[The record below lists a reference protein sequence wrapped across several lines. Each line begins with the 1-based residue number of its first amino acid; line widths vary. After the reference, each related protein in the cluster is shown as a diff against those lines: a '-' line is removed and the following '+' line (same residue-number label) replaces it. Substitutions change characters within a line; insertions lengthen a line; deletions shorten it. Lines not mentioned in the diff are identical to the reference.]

1 MTKPPE
7 VKGVIPK
14 IVHQEIK
21 SENLFEEG
29 LEFEPKYVPWVY
41 INNIITRV
49 LARMT
54 GEGPTGPVV
63 VKCTK
68 DGSLAVVQ
76 RGGAFD
82 DYEKI
87 EHDFAATEAARTTDG
102 TTALHLIDASED
114 FVADGILVGYLIK
127 NTTDTTYALVTAVVS
142 GDLTLDTDI
151 MVSGES
157 YLIIP
162 YNDFT
167 FAQQVT
173 RIDIFTYDGKVDY
186 QLTRD
191 SVKPYG
197 DKIELFEDSFY
208 SLDFFTL
215 KVRATPVTFVAATP
229 TRSKLMGWFR
239 ESG

>member
-1 MTKPPE
+1 MTEPPE
-7 VKGVIPK
+7 VKGVTPK
-14 IVHQEIK
+14 EIFQEIK
-21 SENLFEEG
+21 SENLWEVD
-29 LEFEPKYVPWVY
+29 LDADPKYVPWMY
-41 INNIITRV
+41 ITNIISRV

-54 GEGPTGPVV
+54 GQGPFGPVT
-63 VKCTK
+63 VKCTA

-82 DYEKI
+82 DYERI
-87 EHDFAATEAARTTDG
+87 EHTFEETEAARTTDG
-102 TTALHLIDASED
+102 TTAFHLIDSSED
-114 FVADGILVGYLIK
+114 FVADGILAGYTIK
-127 NTTDTTYALVTAVVS
+127 NTTDTTYAVVTAVAD
-142 GDLTLDTDI
+142 GDLTLNKDI
-151 MVSGES
+151 MVSGET

-162 YNDFT
+162 YHEFT

-173 RIDIFTYDGKVDY
+173 RIDIFTYDGVVDY

-191 SVKPYG
+191 EVKAYG

-215 KVRATPVTFVAATP
+215 KVKATAVTFTAATP

-239 ESG
+239 EGG

>member
-1 MTKPPE
+1 MTKPPD
-7 VKGVIPK
+7 VKGVTPK
-14 IVHQEIK
+14 VIHQEIK
-21 SENLFEEG
+21 SENLFETD
-29 LEFEPKYVPWVY
+29 LEFDPSYVPWVY
-41 INNIITRV
+41 IDNIISRV

-54 GEGPTGPVV
+54 GQGPKGPVV
-63 VKCTK
+63 VKCTE

-87 EHDFAATEAARTTDG
+87 EHDFEETEAARTTDG
-102 TTALHLIDASED
+102 TTALHLIDSSETFSD
-114 FVADGILVGYLIK
+114 DGILVGYTIK
-127 NTTDTTYALVTAVVS
+127 NTTDTTYALVTAVAN

-151 MVSGES
+151 MVSGET

-162 YNDFT
+162 YHEFT

-186 QLTRD
+186 QITRD
-191 SVKPYG
+191 AVKAYG

-215 KVRATPVTFVAATP
+215 KVKATAVTFTAATP

-239 ESG
+239 ELG

>member
-1 MTKPPE
+1 MTKPPD
-7 VKGVIPK
+7 VKGVTPK
-14 IVHQEIK
+14 EIYQQIK
-21 SENLFEEG
+21 SEDLFEQD
-29 LEFEPKYVPWVY
+29 LELEPKYVPWVY
-41 INNIITRV
+41 INNLITRV

-54 GEGPTGPVV
+54 GQGPYGPVA
-63 VKCTK
+63 VKCTQ

-87 EHDFAATEAARTTDG
+87 EHDFAATEAARTTDA
-102 TTALHLIDASED
+102 TTAFHLKDASEPFED
-114 FVADGILVGYLIK
+114 DGILAGYLVK
-127 NTTDTTYALVTAVVS
+127 NVTDTTYALITAVAN

-151 MVSGES
+151 MILGED
-157 YLIIP
+157 YIIIP
-162 YNDFT
+162 YHEFT

-173 RIDIFTYDGKVDY
+173 RIDIFTYDGVVDY

-191 SVKPYG
+191 AVKPYG
-197 DKIELFEDSFY
+197 AKIELFEDSFY

-215 KVRATPVTFVAATP
+215 KVKATAVTFTPATP

-239 ESG
+239 EGG

>member
-1 MTKPPE
+1 MTKPPD
-7 VKGVIPK
+7 VKGVTPK
-14 IVHQEIK
+14 VVHQQID
-21 SENLFEEG
+21 SEDLFEAD
-29 LEFEPKYVPWVY
+29 LEFHPKYVPWVY

-54 GEGPTGPVV
+54 GKGPFGPVV
-63 VKCTK
+63 VKCTA
-68 DGSLAVVQ
+68 DGSLAVVS

-82 DYEKI
+82 DYERLD
-87 EHDFAATEAARTTDG
+87 HDFAETEAARTTDG
-102 TTALHLIDASED
+102 TTGNHLLDASED
-114 FVADGILVGYLIK
+114 FVAQGTLPGYRVK
-127 NTTDTTYALVTAVVS
+127 NITDTTYALVTDVAV
-142 GDLTLDTDI
+142 GDLTLDSHI
-151 MVSGES
+151 MELGEE

-162 YNDFT
+162 YHDFT

-191 SVKPYG
+191 NVKPYG

-215 KVRATPVTFVAATP
+215 KVRATAVTFAAATP
-229 TRSKLMGWFR
+229 TRSKVMGWFR
-239 ESG
+239 EGG

>member
-1 MTKPPE
+1 MGGPPK
-7 VKGVIPK
+7 VTGVTLNEIWQK
-14 IVHQEIK
+14 IK
-21 SENLFEEG
+21 SEKLFETD
-29 LEFEPKYVPWVY
+29 LEFEPEYVPW
-41 INNIITRV
+41 IFISNV
-49 LARMT
+49 LQRTLSRMI
-54 GEGPTGPVV
+54 GEGPYGPVT
-63 VKCTK
+63 VKCTS

-87 EHDFAATEAARTTDG
+87 EHDFVATEAARTTDG
-102 TTALHLIDASED
+102 TTALHLIDSSED
-114 FVADGILVGYLIK
+114 FVADGILTGYLIK
-127 NTTDTTYALVTAVVS
+127 NITDTTYALVTAVVS

-151 MVSGES
+151 MASGET

-162 YNDFT
+162 YYDFT

-191 SVKPYG
+191 AIKPLG

-239 ESG
+239 EAG

>member
-1 MTKPPE
+1 MTEPPK
-7 VKGVIPK
+7 VTGVTPK
-14 IVHQEIK
+14 KVYQEIK
-21 SENLFEEG
+21 SEKLFETD

-41 INNIITRV
+41 IDNILSRV
-49 LARMT
+49 LARLV
-54 GEGPTGPVV
+54 GQGPYGPVT

-87 EHDFAATEAARTTDG
+87 EHDFAATEAARTTDA
-102 TTALHLIDASED
+102 TTADHLKDASETFLD
-114 FVADGILVGYLIK
+114 DGILEGYLVK
-127 NTTDTTYALVTAVVS
+127 NTTDDTYALITAVAN

-151 MVSGES
+151 MVNGED
-157 YLIIP
+157 YIIVP
-162 YNDFT
+162 YHEFT

-191 SVKPYG
+191 AVKPYG
-197 DKIELFEDSFY
+197 AKIELFEDSFY

-215 KVRATPVTFVAATP
+215 KVRATAVSFVAATP
-229 TRSKLMGWFR
+229 TRSKVMGWFR
-239 ESG
+239 EGG

>member
-7 VKGVIPK
+7 VKGVTPK
-14 IVHQEIK
+14 EVYQAIK
-21 SENLFEEG
+21 SENLWEVD
-29 LEFEPKYVPWVY
+29 LEAEPKYVPWMF
-41 INNIITRV
+41 ITNIIGRV

-54 GEGPTGPVV
+54 GQGPFGPVT
-63 VKCTK
+63 VKCTA

-82 DYEKI
+82 DYERLD
-87 EHDFAATEAARTTDG
+87 HDFAATEAARTTDG
-102 TTALHLIDASED
+102 TQGNHLLDASED
-114 FVADGILVGYLIK
+114 FVNQGILPGYTVK
-127 NTTDTTYALVTAVVS
+127 KTTDTTYALVTNVAV
-142 GDLTLDTDI
+142 GDLTLDTHI
-151 MVSGES
+151 IELGEE
-157 YLIIP
+157 YIIIP
-162 YNDFT
+162 YHDFT

-191 SVKPYG
+191 NVKAYG

-215 KVRATPVTFVAATP
+215 KVRATAVTFVPATP
-229 TRSKLMGWFR
+229 TRSKVMGWFR
-239 ESG
+239 EGG

>member
-7 VKGVIPK
+7 VKGVTPK
-14 IVHQEIK
+14 VVHQQIET
-21 SENLFEEG
+21 EDLFETD
-29 LEFEPKYVPWVY
+29 LEFHPKYVPWVY

-54 GEGPTGPVV
+54 GKGPYGPVV
-63 VKCTK
+63 VKCTA
-68 DGSLAVVQ
+68 DGSLAVVS

-87 EHDFAATEAARTTDG
+87 EHDFVALITSTTDG
-102 TTALHLIDASED
+102 STTPNYLIDSTVD
-114 FVADGILVGYLIK
+114 FIDKEVKEWDTVHNKTQATYSLVDEV
-127 NTTDTTYALVTAVVS
+127 NQH
-142 GDLTLDTDI
+142 TLKLKSDI
-151 MVSGES
+151 MSTGED
-157 YLIIP
+157 YEIIP
-162 YNDFT
+162 CYEFT
-167 FAQQVT
+167 FKQQVT

-191 SVKPYG
+191 SVKAYG

-215 KVRATPVTFVAATP
+215 KVKATAVTFTAATP
-229 TRSKLMGWFR
+229 TRSKVMGWFR
-239 ESG
+239 EGG

>member
-1 MTKPPE
+1 MSDPPE
-7 VKGVIPK
+7 VKGVTPK
-14 IVHQEIK
+14 EIYQAIK
-21 SENLFEEG
+21 SENLWEVD
-29 LEFEPKYVPWVY
+29 LEADPKYVPWMF
-41 INNIITRV
+41 ISNIIGRV

-54 GEGPTGPVV
+54 GQGPFGPVT
-63 VKCTK
+63 VKCTA

-87 EHDFAATEAARTTDG
+87 EHDFAALISSTTDG
-102 TTALHLIDASED
+102 TTTDHLIDSTET
-114 FVADGILVGYLIK
+114 FVTKGVAIGDTIK
-127 NTTDTTYALVTAVVS
+127 NTTDTTYALVTAVNS
-142 GDLTLDTDI
+142 ETDLTLDTDI
-151 MVSGES
+151 MVSGET

-162 YNDFT
+162 YHEFT

-191 SVKPYG
+191 AVKAYG

-215 KVRATPVTFVAATP
+215 KVKATAVTYAAATP

-239 ESG
+239 EGG

>member
-7 VKGVIPK
+7 VKGVTPK

-29 LEFEPKYVPWVY
+29 LDFEPKYVPWVY

-49 LARMT
+49 LSRT
-54 GEGPTGPVV
+54 VFQGPYGPVV
-63 VKCTK
+63 AKGTA
-68 DGSLAVVQ
+68 DGSLAVVA

-82 DYEKI
+82 DYERLD
-87 EHDFAATEAARTTDG
+87 HDFAATEAARTTDG
-102 TTALHLIDASED
+102 TTAFHLIDSGED
-114 FVADGILVGYLIK
+114 FVTDGILAGYIVK
-127 NTTDTTYALVTAVVS
+127 NTTDTTYALVTNVAV
-142 GDLTLDTDI
+142 GDLTLDKDI
-151 MVSGES
+151 MITGEE
-157 YLIIP
+157 YFIIP
-162 YNDFT
+162 YHEFT

-191 SVKPYG
+191 NVKAYG

-215 KVRATPVTFVAATP
+215 KVRATAVTFVAATP
-229 TRSKLMGWFR
+229 TRSKVMGWFR
-239 ESG
+239 EGD

>member
-1 MTKPPE
+1 MTTPPP
-7 VKGVIPK
+7 VKGVTLKEIWQK
-14 IVHQEIK
+14 IE
-21 SENLFEEG
+21 SEKIFETD
-29 LEFEPKYVPWVY
+29 LNFDPKYVPWMF
-41 INNIITRV
+41 INNTIQRT
-49 LARMT
+49 LSRMI
-54 GEGPTGPVV
+54 GQGPYGPVT
-63 VKCTK
+63 VKCTQ

-82 DYEKI
+82 DYEKL
-87 EHDFAATEAARTTDG
+87 EHDFVATEAARTTDG
-102 TTALHLIDASED
+102 TTTLHLIDSGED
-114 FVADGILVGYLIK
+114 FVADGILVGYLVK
-127 NTTDTTYALVTAVVS
+127 NTTDTTYALITAVAS

-151 MVSGES
+151 MISGET
-157 YLIIP
+157 YIIIP
-162 YNDFT
+162 YYDFT

-191 SVKPYG
+191 AIKALG

-215 KVRATPVTFVAATP
+215 KVRATAVTFTAATP

-239 ESG
+239 EGG

>member
-7 VKGVIPK
+7 VKGVTPK
-14 IVHQEIK
+14 VIHQEIK
-21 SENLFEEG
+21 SEDLFETD
-29 LEFEPKYVPWVY
+29 LEFQPKYVPWVY

-54 GEGPTGPVV
+54 GQGPYGPVV

-68 DGSLAVVQ
+68 DGSLAVVA

-82 DYEKI
+82 DYQRLD
-87 EHDFAATEAARTTDG
+87 HDFAASITSTTDG
-102 TTALHLIDASED
+102 STTAFQLIDSTKD
-114 FVADGILVGYLIK
+114 FIALGVKKYATVK
-127 NTTDTTYALVTAVVS
+127 NTTDTTYALIEAVAQHV
-142 GDLTLDTDI
+142 LTISLDI
-151 MVSGES
+151 MATGEN
-157 YLIIP
+157 YQIIP
-162 YNDFT
+162 YHDFT
-167 FAQQVT
+167 FTQQVT

-191 SVKPYG
+191 NVKAYG

-215 KVRATPVTFVAATP
+215 KVRATAVTFVAATP
-229 TRSKLMGWFR
+229 TRSKVMGWFR
-239 ESG
+239 ERD

>member
-1 MTKPPE
+1 MSKPPE
-7 VKGVIPK
+7 VKGVTPIK
-14 IVHQEIK
+14 IVQQVK
-21 SENLFEEG
+21 SEDIFEVD
-29 LEFEPKYVPWVY
+29 LDCEPEYVPWVY
-41 INNIITRV
+41 IDNIITRV
-49 LARMT
+49 MARMT
-54 GEGPTGPVV
+54 GKGPYGPVT
-63 VKCTK
+63 VKCTA
-68 DGSLAVVQ
+68 DGSLAVVS

-87 EHDFAATEAARTTDG
+87 EHDFAATEAARTTSG
-102 TTALHLIDASED
+102 TTADHLIDAGED
-114 FVADGILVGYLIK
+114 FPADGILPGYTVK
-127 NTTDTTYALVTAVVS
+127 NTTDTTYALITAVAV

-151 MVSGES
+151 MVAGEE

-162 YNDFT
+162 YHEFT

-191 SVKPYG
+191 GIKAFGS
-197 DKIELFEDSFY
+197 KIELFEDSFY

-215 KVRATPVTFVAATP
+215 RVKATAVTFTAATP

-239 ESG
+239 EAG

>member
-1 MTKPPE
+1 MTKPPD
-7 VKGVIPK
+7 VKGVTPK
-14 IVHQEIK
+14 VVHQQIE
-21 SENLFEEG
+21 SEDLFETD
-29 LEFEPKYVPWVY
+29 LEFHPKYVPWVY

-54 GEGPTGPVV
+54 GKGPYGPVV
-63 VKCTK
+63 VKCTA
-68 DGSLAVVQ
+68 DGSLAVVA

-82 DYEKI
+82 DYERLD
-87 EHDFAATEAARTTDG
+87 HDFEETEAARTTDG
-102 TTALHLIDASED
+102 TTAYHLIDSSED
-114 FVADGILVGYLIK
+114 FVADGILPGYTVK
-127 NTTDTTYALVTAVVS
+127 NTTDTTYALVTNVAV
-142 GDLTLDTDI
+142 GDLTLNKDI
-151 MVSGES
+151 MASGEE

-162 YNDFT
+162 YHEFT

-191 SVKPYG
+191 NVKAYG

-215 KVRATPVTFVAATP
+215 KVKATAVTFTAVTP
-229 TRSKLMGWFR
+229 TRSKVMGWFR
-239 ESG
+239 EGD

>member
-1 MTKPPE
+1 MSKPPE
-7 VKGVIPK
+7 VKGVTPK
-14 IVHQEIK
+14 EIFQAIK
-21 SENLFEEG
+21 SENLWEVD
-29 LEFEPKYVPWVY
+29 LDADPKYVPWMF
-41 INNIITRV
+41 ITNIIGRV

-54 GEGPTGPVV
+54 GQGPYGPVT
-63 VKCTK
+63 VKCTA

-87 EHDFAATEAARTTDG
+87 EHDFAKTEGARAIDSVE
-102 TTALHLIDASED
+102 AFHLKDSSET
-114 FVADGILVGYLIK
+114 FLADGILAGSLVK
-127 NTTDTTYALVTAVVS
+127 NTTQTTYALITNVLDY
-142 GDLTLDTDI
+142 DLTLDTDI
-151 MVSGES
+151 MEGVNN

-162 YNDFT
+162 YHEFT

-191 SVKPYG
+191 AVKPYG

-215 KVRATPVTFVAATP
+215 KVRATPVTYVDATP
-229 TRSKLMGWFR
+229 TRSKVMGWFR
-239 ESG
+239 EGG